1 MGLEVLIHMLA
12 LFICLTIVLSVSF
25 ILLIISLCYV
35 AARADKWSER
45 YWKLMNE
52 KQEEEDENER

>member
-1 MGLEVLIHMLA
+1 MLA